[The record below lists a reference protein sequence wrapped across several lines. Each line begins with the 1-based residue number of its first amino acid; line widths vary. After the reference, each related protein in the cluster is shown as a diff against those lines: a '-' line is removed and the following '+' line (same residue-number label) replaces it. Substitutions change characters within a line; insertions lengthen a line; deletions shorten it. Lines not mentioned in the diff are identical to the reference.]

1 MVYTRKMP
9 TTILPIRDR
18 VAAHLLRERQ
28 APPAPD
34 IVSIRMQRTVA
45 QRINAKAHALG
56 IDKSLLLR
64 LILVEW
70 LEHEDGINPYM
81 PL

>member
-1 MVYTRKMP
+1 
-9 TTILPIRDR
+9 
-18 VAAHLLRERQ
+18 
-28 APPAPD
+28 
-34 IVSIRMQRTVA
+34 MQRTVA

-70 LEHEDGINPYM
+70 LEHEDGTSPYM